1 MSSNN
6 KIKVRLQDGTVG
18 VPDKFIVGK
27 DEYETQSQAE
37 LAIKR
42 QIIKDIQSW
51 IENNTDLSDYW
62 VIQEFTKSL
71 YNIDRT
77 NVLELIELLVQ
88 LT

>member
-1 MSSNN
+1 MNSNN
-6 KIKVRLQDGTVG
+6 KVQVRLTDGTIG

-27 DEYETQSQAE
+27 EEYETQSQAE

-42 QIIKDIQSW
+42 QVIEDIQYW
-51 IENNTDLSDYW
+51 IECNTDLSDYW

-77 NVLELIELLVQ
+77 NVLELIELLVK